1 VKETRVGR
9 WLIYGLLEENT
20 GCLFYIGKTHKRREH
35 RLREHI
41 EAATEGSPYPVHQ
54 HIREILTAGGS
65 PEIFVLERVKPTD
78 SWQAAEIL
86 QIQHWR
92 NFCQKS
98 LPVLHRAQTPKSDD
112 VWIRHIDLK
121 NVRDGG

>member
-1 VKETRVGR
+1 MKETRVGR
-9 WLIYGLLEENT
+9 WLIYGLVEKST
-20 GCLFYIGKTHKRREH
+20 GCLFYVGKTHKRREH

-41 EAATEGSPYPVHQ
+41 EAATEGSSYPVHQ
-54 HIREILTAGGS
+54 HIRRIVAAGEV
-65 PEIFVLERVKPTD
+65 PEIFVIERAEPTD
-78 SWQAAEIL
+78 SWQAVEKL

-92 NFCQKS
+92 NLSQES

-112 VWIRHIDLK
+112 VWIRRVDLK